1 VENREKNS
9 KFDICAFRSADFD
22 SRVIPSRICADTL
35 AHMNSGDLRV
45 LVVDDDVDLREA
57 LTEYISKMGVKVC
70 TAGNVTEAQ
79 NRLGSEPVA
88 FDLVLTDLKIPGGS
102 GMDVLRAANSR
113 NPDSLVTIIT
123 GYATI
128 ETAMEAIRLGAYDYI
143 TKPFSLNEIGVQLRN
158 MIERVTLSKE
168 NARLSIRLQELY
180 QQVNRVQS
188 ERADA
193 VRFHEDINRN
203 LQENTRKLDQ
213 LLAIHSTRSQ
223 GTPNPAARPDR
234 SGVTTLIKAIER
246 LDKLR
251 ETSGISL
258 LEVEEKKRDL
268 IEDFVFQ
275 Y

>member
-1 VENREKNS
+1 VENPESGS
-9 KFDICAFRSADFD
+9 KFDICAYRSSNYD
-22 SRVIPSRICADTL
+22 SAVIPSRICADTI
-35 AHMNSGDLRV
+35 AHMNPSDLRV

-57 LTEYISKMGVKVC
+57 LTEYISKMGVKVR
-70 TAGNVTEAQ
+70 TAGNVIEAQ
-79 NRLGSEPVA
+79 NFLRSEPVA

-123 GYATI
+123 GYASI

-158 MIERVTLSKE
+158 MIERLTLSKE

-180 QQVNRVQS
+180 QQVHRVQS

-213 LLAIHSTRSQ
+213 LLTIHSTRST
-223 GTPNPAARPDR
+223 GTPAATRADR
-234 SGVTTLIKAIER
+234 SAVTTLIKAIER
-246 LDKLR
+246 LDRLR

-268 IEDFVFQ
+268 IEDFVYQ